1 MNLDFIPAWA
11 NAIAQ
16 FEGYNSPSS
25 RAARNRNPGNL
36 KFAGQPGVLGKDPD
50 NFAVFSSDVAGFQA
64 LYRQLEKYVNDYP
77 SSSLLEITARY
88 LGQSTPTV
96 NAQGDAFTY
105 SAYLAS
111 ALGVDPST
119 TLGELVSGSQPS
131 PPIPY
136 ELTQQPDGSGQG
148 ADGQVAVIAPD
159 GSTVFVASASGDGS
173 AGSSG
178 IGFAIGALFL
188 VWLLSR
194 AWA

>member
-119 TLGELVSGSQPS
+119 TLGELVAGSEPS

-136 ELTQQPDGSGQG
+136 ELTQPDGSGQPP
-148 ADGQVAVIAPD
+148 GQVAVLAPD
-159 GSTVFVASASGDGS
+159 GSTVFVATASGDS
-173 AGSSG
+173 PAASG

-194 AWA
+194 AWG